1 MSTSL
6 FFVFFV
12 FCCSLFDIFV
22 IDSFVEPSQ
31 GETMVVKSLTVPP
44 AKSTPTRASKRL
56 KKMTTV
62 STTLEAHRPA
72 ASSDDV
78 SIASCT

>member
-1 MSTSL
+1 
-6 FFVFFV
+6 
-12 FCCSLFDIFV
+12 LFDIFV

-31 GETMVVKSLTVPP
+31 GETMVVKSLTVSP
-44 AKSTPTRASKRL
+44 AKSTPTRASKSL
-56 KKMTTV
+56 KKTTTV

-72 ASSDDV
+72 ASSNDV